1 MTEAAPLIDA
11 ARSMT
16 GGRIPV
22 RNLWLLLLYAS
33 DLARFSDRFDAAVEE
48 SPDLPD
54 LIARLLCFA
63 VERRL
68 RRNLSRGYRRVE
80 AVLSRVRGRI
90 DLLKIESEML
100 LLRGKVACRFEE
112 HTIDTPRNRLVRSAL
127 DALSSRLTE
136 PDLAHRCRML
146 AGDLGRLGVS
156 GVRPSRASI
165 VSDQMGRNDSD
176 DRLMVELAHL
186 VFDLMLPTE
195 DAGDY
200 TLTRAER
207 DDILIRKLFEK
218 AIGNFYAAELRAAD
232 GWRVS

>member
-1 MTEAAPLIDA
+1 MTEAVPLLDP
-11 ARSMT
+11 ARPMT
-16 GGRIPV
+16 DGRIPV
-22 RNLWLLLLYAS
+22 RNLWLLLVYAS
-33 DLARFSDRFDAAVEE
+33 DLARFSNRFDAAIED

-68 RRNLSRGYRRVE
+68 RRNLSRGYKRVE

-90 DLLKIESEML
+90 DLLKTESERL
-100 LLRGKVACRFEE
+100 LFQGKVACRFEE

-165 VSDQMGRNDSD
+165 ISDQIGRHD
-176 DRLMVELAHL
+176 
-186 VFDLMLPTE
+186 F
-195 DAGDY
+195 
-200 TLTRAER
+200 
-207 DDILIRKLFEK
+207 
-218 AIGNFYAAELRAAD
+218 
-232 GWRVS
+232 